1 MESLSQIRI
10 ADWSWLRWESKRV
23 TRTTILSTHIHV
35 YQQKAEGQMEQA
47 VIKNGQAHI
56 ELCFKKYSVSQ
67 YFSHWK
73 KYIIQREKCVCG
85 TLKQDYYFN
94 FWA

>member
-47 VIKNGQAHI
+47 VTKNGQAHFD
-56 ELCFKKYSVSQ
+56 LSFKKYSVSQ
-67 YFSHWK
+67 YFPHWK
-73 KYIIQREKCVCG
+73 KI
-85 TLKQDYYFN
+85 YYSKGKMCMVEH
-94 FWA
+94 